1 MNLLLDSSFILSL
14 VELGFDAVAM
24 LEDSLDMK
32 LEPCVLT
39 ETLRELKRISAR
51 GGKRGREAQLALRI
65 AEKYSA
71 LNWPERT
78 ASVDEAIAQAAGR
91 WGCVVATN
99 DMGLKRKLRASGVA
113 VAFIRKDKRI
123 GVEGWPGLR

>member
-1 MNLLLDSSFILSL
+1 MKVLLDSSFILSL
-14 VELGFDAVAM
+14 VQLGFDAVAM
-24 LEDSLDMK
+24 LEDSLDTK

-51 GGKRGREAQLALRI
+51 GGKKGREAQLALRI
-65 AEKYSA
+65 AERYSV

-78 ASVDEAIAQAAGR
+78 ASVDQAIAQAAGR
-91 WGCVVATN
+91 LGCVVATN
-99 DMGLKRKLRASGVA
+99 DLRLKRELRASGVA

-123 GVEGWPGLR
+123 EVEGWPGLR